1 MGMFLGTTLNKPS
14 KERTVFR
21 FSMLVGMF
29 SMMVSK
35 FSSLVEMIKV
45 PSRSALTLLAREVTL
60 FTAYAV
66 WLWMMFK

>member
-1 MGMFLGTTLNKPS
+1 
-14 KERTVFR
+14 
-21 FSMLVGMF
+21 MLVGMF